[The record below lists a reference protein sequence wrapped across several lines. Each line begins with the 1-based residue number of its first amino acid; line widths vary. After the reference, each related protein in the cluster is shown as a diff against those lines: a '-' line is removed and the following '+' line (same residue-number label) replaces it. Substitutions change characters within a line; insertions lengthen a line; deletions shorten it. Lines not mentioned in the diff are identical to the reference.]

1 MRPACISEAI
11 DWTRP
16 QWPRVDYFA
25 RYLWWVPRRAELERF
40 GMKPKDG
47 FWVET
52 LSDMQLLGNS
62 NKKYRVG
69 NFVVGGNPDFRM
81 KADKLGK
88 LPKCKRPDKDRP

>member
-1 MRPACISEAI
+1 
-11 DWTRP
+11 
-16 QWPRVDYFA
+16 
-25 RYLWWVPRRAELERF
+25 
-40 GMKPKDG
+40 MKPKDG

-52 LSDMQLLGNS
+52 LSHMQLLGNS